1 MAKRSSNLSGKT
13 TAQLL
18 KMQADAG
25 KEFTALQERLSN
37 LRSIGQRIQSE
48 IESRSGGSAWWSDGS
63 AQSAGAKR
71 GRPVGSGKAGKAPK
85 GTRGNGVPARIVKFL
100 QEVKKPVSIGDLM
113 TAVNPSSKG
122 TLSVALVNLKKKKLI
137 ANPGRGMYAA
147 AKG

>member
-1 MAKRSSNLSGKT
+1 MAKRSGNLKGKT

-48 IESRSGGSAWWSDGS
+48 IDSRSGGSAWWSDGS
-63 AQSAGAKR
+63 SAAPTRR

-85 GTRGNGVPARIVKFL
+85 GTRGNGVPSRIVKFL

-137 ANPGRGMYAA
+137 ASPARGQYVYP
-147 AKG
+147 KG